1 MKTESSI
8 RPTEKYQFYEGNEKN
23 FVVFNDLD
31 SIEEI
36 TREDEKIYV
45 YQSYNLKTSA
55 THEYIA
61 ENVDVLFN
69 LVKTK
74 EYNDLAN
81 AIRAKRNRLL
91 AESDKYMALDRLD
104 LDTSSAIKFLAS
116 LKNIFNNSYAKYRQ
130 ELRDI
135 TNQPN
140 FPYDVV
146 FPTKPE

>member
-1 MKTESSI
+1 MRTENSI
-8 RPTEKYQFYEGNEKN
+8 RPAEKMTYDKGFM
-23 FVVFNDLD
+23 VFNDLS
-31 SIEEI
+31 SIVEEQ
-36 TREDEKIYV
+36 RQDEIV
-45 YQSYNLKTSA
+45 FIYQSYQLTIDCTEKYAKEHLDELYNYA
-55 THEYIA
+55 
-61 ENVDVLFN
+61 VQ
-69 LVKTK
+69 K
-74 EYNDLAN
+74 EYDTLAN
-81 AIRAKRNRLL
+81 AIREKRNRLL

-140 FPYDVV
+140 YPYEVV